1 MTFDLQSPTRQK
13 RRSGAFT
20 LPEYL
25 ITVGLSVL
33 LIGATLSSYM
43 YGLRMV
49 QFTQPKLSASDESR
63 KVVSLLTE
71 DIRSAYRI
79 KLGKRTGTAFTE
91 LAPFTRQEASAIR
104 IHPSTNTNSFIIYFW
119 DGAGQALRRTT
130 DNSAGS
136 IVANAV
142 TNELIFTAED
152 WRGNPYTNNNAAI
165 VVGVTLQ
172 FNQIQFPK
180 VAVGPSNYYDFY
192 QVRTKI
198 NKRAYL

>member
-1 MTFDLQSPTRQK
+1 MTFKLPSESWK
-13 RRSGAFT
+13 ERRRRAFT

-25 ITVGLSVL
+25 ITLALSVL
-33 LIGATLSSYM
+33 LIGATLGSYM

-63 KVVSLLTE
+63 KVIALLTE
-71 DIRSAYRI
+71 DIRSAYKI
-79 KLGKRTGTAFTE
+79 KLGKRTSTAFTE
-91 LAPFTRQEASAIR
+91 LGPFTRQEASAIR

-119 DGAGQALRRTT
+119 DGTNQALRRTT
-130 DNSAGS
+130 DNSVGA

-172 FNQIQFPK
+172 FNQIQFPRTT
-180 VAVGPSNYYDFY
+180 VGPSNYYDFY